1 MRYPFE
7 AWCPSSHRYT
17 RLMRVAVL
25 VVILTVSEGELRV
38 LLIHRSG
45 APHQGMWALPGGLL
59 LEDETLAEAAAR
71 KLVEETG
78 VHDVYLE
85 QLYTFSGLDED
96 KGSVAVAHFALVD
109 KRRVRLREE
118 PVWEPQWFSI
128 RELPELAFDNDT
140 VIESAI
146 LRLRNKLEY
155 TNVAYSLM
163 PLEFT
168 LSDLQALYETI
179 FRRRFDKR
187 NFRRRMLS
195 QDIIRPTGRT
205 AAGGAHRPAEL
216 FEFTSRQPMT
226 L

>member
-1 MRYPFE
+1 
-7 AWCPSSHRYT
+7 
-17 RLMRVAVL
+17 MRVAVL

-45 APHQGMWALPGGLL
+45 EPHQGSWALPGGLL
-59 LEDETLAEAAAR
+59 RQDETLSEAAAR

-85 QLYTFSGLDED
+85 QLYTFSGLGGE

-109 KRRVRLREE
+109 ARRVRLREE
-118 PVWEPQWFSI
+118 TVWEPRWFLV
-128 RELPELAFDNDT
+128 RDLPELAFDNDS
-140 VIESAI
+140 VIDNSI
-146 LRLRNKLEY
+146 IRLRNKLEY

-168 LSDLQALYETI
+168 LSDLQVVYETI

-195 QDIIRPTGRT
+195 QDIIRATGRT
-205 AAGGAHRPAEL
+205 YSGGAHRPAEL

>member
-1 MRYPFE
+1 
-7 AWCPSSHRYT
+7 
-17 RLMRVAVL
+17 MRVSAL
-25 VVILTVSEGELRV
+25 VVILTVIEGELSV

-45 APHQGMWALPGGLL
+45 EPCQGMWALPGGQLR
-59 LEDETLAEAAAR
+59 EDETLSEAAAR

-85 QLYTFSGLDED
+85 QLYTFSGLGGERA
-96 KGSVAVAHFALVD
+96 SVAVAHFALVD
-109 KRRVRLREE
+109 AKRVRLRDE
-118 PVWEPQWFSI
+118 PVWEPRWFSI
-128 RELPELAFDNDT
+128 RSLPPLAFDNDS

-168 LSDLQALYETI
+168 LSDLQSVYETI

-205 AAGGAHRPAEL
+205 YSGGAHRPAEL

>member
-1 MRYPFE
+1 
-7 AWCPSSHRYT
+7 
-17 RLMRVAVL
+17 MRVAVL

-38 LLIHRSG
+38 LLIHR
-45 APHQGMWALPGGLL
+45 AAEPHQGMWALPGGLL
-59 LEDETLAEAAAR
+59 REDETLAEAAAR

-85 QLYTFSGLDED
+85 QLYTFSGLGGD

-109 KRRVRLREE
+109 QRRVRLRDE
-118 PVWEPQWFSI
+118 PTWEPRWFSI
-128 RELPELAFDNDT
+128 RELPELAFDNEV
-140 VIESAI
+140 VIENAI

-168 LSDLQALYETI
+168 LSDLQSVYETV

-195 QDIIRPTGRT
+195 QGIIRPTGRT
-205 AAGGAHRPAEL
+205 FSGGAHRPAEL